1 MPDEVPAELVLEGI
15 PDESELPMVQLPALG
30 PDDPTMDL
38 GEISGDFFDAQTEE
52 YIPDDEDFVW
62 GQERRRKTIM
72 WWGVLFVLG
81 TGLGVAGFDALN
93 QQDVVKTKTVKI
105 EPTPKA
111 SAEAPAA
118 EAPAAEAPAAEA
130 PAAEAPAAEAP
141 AAEAPATEPA
151 IEVIQDPI
159 DKPKNDKPSGR
170 AENAKGWKA
179 ADAKKWSA
187 AKTHFQAAASNK
199 GGDEARFG
207 LAYVTEHQGNKAR
220 ATGMYC
226 KLSKTARGEFK
237 REAEGRLK
245 KLRHT
250 CP

>member
-1 MPDEVPAELVLEGI
+1 M
-15 PDESELPMVQLPALG
+15 
-30 PDDPTMDL
+30 
-38 GEISGDFFDAQTEE
+38 
-52 YIPDDEDFVW
+52 
-62 GQERRRKTIM
+62 
-72 WWGVLFVLG
+72 LFVLG

-93 QQDVVKTKTVKI
+93 QQDVLKTKTVKI

-111 SAEAPAA
+111 N
-118 EAPAAEAPAAEA
+118 AEA

-151 IEVIQDPI
+151 VQVIQDPI